1 MDKNGVET
9 IVDND
14 RILWLNGKRIEGLD
28 HKKLQMVSLEYHSKK
43 YQKSTAQ
50 QKFNK
55 QKLAVK
61 VIMDCRTTS
70 AYKFRTKLGFKQ
82 YHIILSKEQS
92 MLTKIICLFDGE
104 NTI

>member
-50 QKFNK
+50 
-55 QKLAVK
+55 
-61 VIMDCRTTS
+61 
-70 AYKFRTKLGFKQ
+70 
-82 YHIILSKEQS
+82 
-92 MLTKIICLFDGE
+92 
-104 NTI
+104 